1 MSDPVHA
8 SAQASVFCDR
18 LTLLPD
24 RRQFLTDL
32 GHLLLT
38 HPGAS
43 RHLVLIDAVDTAW
56 AHDMTLALGMVPF
69 ENLLCCIAR
78 RLVRLRAGQGRVYHI
93 GRKRFAFVLDAE
105 HGDVGGYL
113 DQLVHALRCTTQI
126 EGMPVRPSVRAG
138 IAPFMI
144 TFEAVRDALRKAMY
158 AAELAL
164 LAGQAWAWYD
174 PVRDNAYRR
183 SFRLASDVTQAMREG
198 QLRLVF
204 QPRFALPEGDQ
215 VSAEALL
222 RWEHPRLGPV
232 SPAEFIPVL
241 EKSALIHCVTRWVI
255 EAALAKL
262 AQWPATVLT
271 KLSLNLSALDF
282 DGHDIPHVIS
292 GACRTHGIDPER
304 LEVEITEGEWLRSNP
319 QVLTQLA
326 AIRELGVDVAIDDFG
341 TGYSNFSYLHEIPAN
356 VVKLDKSMIT
366 GMEHNPRH
374 QLIVQTVLELAR
386 KLGYRTVAE
395 GVETFKCMQ
404 MLRALGCDE
413 AQGFYF
419 ARPMPEQEF
428 LGWSGASRFPL
439 RKLLVATPA

>member
-1 MSDPVHA
+1 MPNTVHV
-8 SAQASVFCDR
+8 SPSVSVSCDQ
-18 LTLLPD
+18 LSSLPD
-24 RRQFLTDL
+24 RRQFITDL
-32 GHLLLT
+32 GELLRH
-38 HPGAS
+38 HPGQT

-56 AHDMTLALGMVPF
+56 AHDMTLALGMIPF
-69 ENLLCCIAR
+69 ENLLRCVAR

-93 GRKRFAFVLDAE
+93 GLKRFAFVLDAE
-105 HGDVGGYL
+105 HLDIGAYL
-113 DQLVHALRCTTQI
+113 DVLVDALRCPSVIQ
-126 EGMPVRPSVRAG
+126 GMPIRPTVRAG
-138 IAPFMI
+138 VTSFQS
-144 TFEAVRDALRKAMY
+144 TFESVRDALRKAMY

-164 LAGQAWAWYD
+164 LGGQAWAWYD

-183 SFRLASDVTQAMREG
+183 AFKLASDVTQAMHDG
-198 QLRLVF
+198 QFRLVF

-241 EKSALIHCVTRWVI
+241 EKNALIHSVTRWVI
-255 EAALAKL
+255 DAALTKL
-262 AQWPATVLT
+262 AQWPAATLT

-282 DGHDIPHVIS
+282 DGHDITQVIRN
-292 GACRTHGIDPER
+292 ACHKHGIHPRR

-319 QVLTQLA
+319 QVLAQLA
-326 AIRELGVDVAIDDFG
+326 GIRALGVDVAIDDFG

-374 QLIVQTVLELAR
+374 RLIVQAVLELAR

-404 MLRALGCDE
+404 LLRALGCDE

-419 ARPMPEQEF
+419 ARPMAEQEF
-428 LGWSGASRFPL
+428 IGWSCASHFPL
-439 RKLLVATPA
+439 QKIAPLTTS

>member
-8 SAQASVFCDR
+8 SAQAFVSCDR

-32 GHLLLT
+32 GHLLLQ

-56 AHDMTLALGMVPF
+56 AHDMTLALGMIPF

-78 RLVRLRAGQGRVYHI
+78 RLKRLRAGQGPVYHI

-105 HGDVGGYL
+105 QADVGNYL
-113 DQLVHALRCTTQI
+113 DMLVHALRCPTQI
-126 EGMPVRPSVRAG
+126 EGMPVRPTVRAG
-138 IAPFMI
+138 VTPFLLS
-144 TFEAVRDALRKAMY
+144 FEAVRDALRKAMY

-183 SFRLASDVTQAMREG
+183 SFRLAADVTQALRDG

-241 EKSALIHCVTRWVI
+241 EKSALIHSVTRWVI
-255 EAALAKL
+255 DAALAKL

-282 DGHDIPHVIS
+282 DGHDITQVIS
-292 GACRTHGIDPER
+292 GACRTHGIHPER

-366 GMEHNPRH
+366 GMEHSPRH

-404 MLRALGCDE
+404 MIRALGCDE
-413 AQGFYF
+413 AQGYFF

>member
-1 MSDPVHA
+1 MLDTVHA
-8 SAQASVFCDR
+8 SAQASLSCDR
-18 LTLLPD
+18 LTQLPD

-32 GHLLLT
+32 GHLLLQ
-38 HPGAS
+38 HPDES
-43 RHLVLIDAVDTAW
+43 RYLVLIDAMDTAW

-78 RLVRLRAGQGRVYHI
+78 RLVRLRASQGRVYHI
-93 GRKRFAFVLDAE
+93 GRKRFAFVLDAA
-105 HGDVGGYL
+105 HADVGGYL
-113 DQLVHALRCTTQI
+113 DVMVHALRCTTQI

-138 IAPFMI
+138 VTPFTI
-144 TFEAVRDALRKAMY
+144 SFEAVRDALRKAMY

-183 SFRLASDVTQAMREG
+183 SFKLASDVTQAMRDG

-204 QPRFALPEGDQ
+204 QPRFALREGDQ

-241 EKSALIHCVTRWVI
+241 EKNALIHGVTRWVI
-255 EAALAKL
+255 DAALAKL

-271 KLSLNLSALDF
+271 KLSVNLSALDF
-282 DGHDIPHVIS
+282 DGHDITQVIS
-292 GACRTHGIDPER
+292 NACRTHGVDPER
-304 LEVEITEGEWLRSNP
+304 LEVEITEGEWLHSNP
-319 QVLTQLA
+319 QVLTQLV
-326 AIRELGVDVAIDDFG
+326 AIRDLGVDVAIDDFG

-366 GMEHNPRH
+366 GVEHNPRH
-374 QLIVQTVLELAR
+374 QLIVQAVLELAR

-404 MLRALGCDE
+404 MVRALGCDE

-419 ARPMPEQEF
+419 ARPMVEQEF

-439 RKLLVATPA
+439 RKILVASPE